1 LGVVLDFHGWIEDPV
16 GRFQI
21 WLIITL
27 LAIPLWAYLLLFSFV
42 ESRRNSTGGWFW
54 KAAFFLIHPIL
65 MAIYL
70 IGLVLVLTT
79 I

>member
-1 LGVVLDFHGWIEDPV
+1 M
-16 GRFQI
+16 
-21 WLIITL
+21 